1 MPRSALTR
9 EKEGRSLTGMTDLAV
24 VLALLAAAILMFA
37 ANRPRMDAV
46 ALLMLT
52 LLPFTGVVSMG
63 EALAGF
69 ADANVVLLATL
80 FVIGDGLVRTG
91 VAQRIGDRLMKGA
104 GSSDTR
110 LLVLLM
116 LAVGVLGA
124 VMSSTGV
131 VAIFIPI
138 ALRIAQAT
146 STPASRLMMPLSV
159 AALSSGMITL
169 VATAPNLVVNSELVR
184 QGSEGFAFFS
194 FTPIGV
200 SVLLLSIP
208 YMLFARRW
216 LPATAGGDASA
227 VARPSLRDWIDNYD
241 LAGRGYRLRV
251 KPSSPFVGRA
261 LEDLDLRDTHGANV
275 LAVERTA
282 GKRGGTC
289 APSPQLVLEAGDVL
303 LVDLVRPG
311 VDVGELQQ
319 QAALEGMPL
328 TDAFFVDR
336 SQDMGIA
343 EAMVAIDSP
352 LVGRSVREA
361 RVRSEHRLT
370 VLGLRRGRSAMRH
383 GHLDEPLRVGDTL
396 LLVGRWKEIETLR
409 RTTRELVLLDLPADL
424 EQALP
429 APRRAPHAVAVLALV
444 VALMVTGVVP
454 NVQAGLVGVLLMGA
468 LGCVDFAS
476 AYGSI
481 HWKSLVLIA
490 GMMPFSLALQRTGA
504 VELAADAL
512 VAIAGGAGG
521 HVLLASLFA
530 VTALLG
536 LFVSNTA
543 TAVLMA
549 PVAIAVAQ
557 ELHASPYPFA
567 MIVALGASTA
577 FMTPVSSPVNTLV
590 VEPGG
595 YAFFDFLRVGVPLS
609 LIVLVVSVVL
619 VPWLFPF

>member
-1 MPRSALTR
+1 
-9 EKEGRSLTGMTDLAV
+9 MTDLQL
-24 VLALLAAAILMFA
+24 VLALLVAAIVMFA

-46 ALLMLT
+46 GLLMLT
-52 LLPFTGVVSMG
+52 LLPFTGVISMS
-63 EALAGF
+63 ESLAGF

-91 VAQRIGDRLMKGA
+91 VAQRIGDRLMKRA

-116 LAVGVLGA
+116 LAVGGLGA

-138 ALRIAQAT
+138 ALRIAKAT
-146 STPASRLMMPLSV
+146 GTPAGRLMMPLSV

-184 QGSEGFAFFS
+184 QGSDGFAFFD
-194 FTPIGV
+194 FTPIGAI
-200 SVLLLSIP
+200 VLLLSIP

-216 LPATAGGDASA
+216 LPAKSVGDASA
-227 VARPSLRDWIDNYD
+227 VVRPSLRDWIDDYD
-241 LAGRGYRLRV
+241 LAGRSYRLRV
-251 KPSSPFVGRA
+251 RPNSPFVGRA
-261 LEDLDLRDTHGANV
+261 LDELDLRDTHGVNV
-275 LAVERTA
+275 LAVER
-282 GKRGGTC
+282 RDGTG
-289 APSPQLVLEAGDVL
+289 AELFEPSSRLELQAGDVL

-319 QAALEGMPL
+319 KGALDGMAL
-328 TDAFFVDR
+328 TDAYFVDR

-352 LVGRSVREA
+352 LVGRSVRQA
-361 RVRSEHRLT
+361 RIRSEHRLT
-370 VLGLRRGRSAMRH
+370 VLGLRRGQTALRH
-383 GHLDEPLRVGDTL
+383 GHLDEKLRVGDTL
-396 LLVGRWKEIETLR
+396 LLIGRWKEIETLR
-409 RTTRELVLLDLPADL
+409 RTTHELVLLDQPAEL
-424 EQALP
+424 EEALP
-429 APRRAPHAVAVLALV
+429 APTRAPHAVAVLLLV

-454 NVQAGLVGVLLMGA
+454 NVQAGLIGVLLMGA
-468 LGCVDFAS
+468 LGCVSFAS
-476 AYGSI
+476 SYGSI

-512 VAIAGGAGG
+512 LAMAGGAGG
-521 HVLLASLFA
+521 HALLASLFA
-530 VTALLG
+530 VTAILG

-549 PVAIAVAQ
+549 PVAIAVAY
-557 ELHASPYPFA
+557 ELQASPYPFA

-577 FMTPVSSPVNTLV
+577 YMTPVSSPVNTLV

-595 YAFFDFLRVGVPLS
+595 YAFADFLRVGVPFSLVV
-609 LIVLVVSVVL
+609 LIVSVIL
-619 VPWLFPF
+619 VPLLFPF